1 MVSEINMNKVK
12 VDKIKAQVEK
22 LNPKGSK
29 VKMLARKYK
38 LDLTP
43 VAPEILSTVP
53 IESEPVKKTVKKKA

>member
-22 LNPKGSK
+22 LDPKTSK
-29 VKMLARKYK
+29 AKMLARKYK

-43 VAPEILSTVP
+43 VAPAILSTVP
-53 IESEPVKKTVKKKA
+53 IDPEPVKKTVKKKA